1 MIRTARLKG
10 VVALFLMMA
19 GLGYGVWPCPSVRD
33 RIQNAGQISQSRVSP
48 DLHLNIQALLW
59 LVPIG

>member
-33 RIQNAGQISQSRVSP
+33 HIQNVGQIS
-48 DLHLNIQALLW
+48 
-59 LVPIG
+59 